1 MNKYKVTVFSYGNS
15 QAFIIEAYGMVQALQ
30 GGMVNQSEVVKI
42 EFIDS
47 TDIIDC
53 TEAN

>member
-1 MNKYKVTVFSYGNS
+1 MNKYKITTFSYGQS
-15 QAFIIEAYGMVQALQ
+15 QAFIIEAFDMMQALQ

-47 TDIIDC
+47 SEVTDL